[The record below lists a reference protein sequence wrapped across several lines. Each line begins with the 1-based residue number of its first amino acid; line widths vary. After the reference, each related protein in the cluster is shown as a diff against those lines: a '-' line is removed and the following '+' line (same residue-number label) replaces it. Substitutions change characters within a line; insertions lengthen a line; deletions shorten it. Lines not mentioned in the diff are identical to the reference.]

1 SVAAGLTVPF
11 TATGVYTDGS
21 NQNLTS
27 QVTWNSSSTNR
38 ATISNASG
46 SEGIALG
53 SSAGTT
59 NISATL
65 GAINSSST
73 VLTVTN
79 AVLNSIT
86 ITPALPSIAGGR
98 SLNLTATGTYS

>member
-1 SVAAGLTVPF
+1 MNAVPKREMQSPSSGGLGTARITTTLEAISSYTDISVTAATLTSLEVSPTNPSVAAGLTVPF

-46 SEGIALG
+46 F
-53 SSAGTT
+53 
-59 NISATL
+59 
-65 GAINSSST
+65 
-73 VLTVTN
+73 V
-79 AVLNSIT
+79 
-86 ITPALPSIAGGR
+86 
-98 SLNLTATGTYS
+98 